1 MIKSLIDP
9 PKLKYG
15 DKIAAVTLSWGGP
28 AAYPYRYKIGKKRL
42 EQIWGLNVINTK
54 HVFKSDEWLSK
65 NPKAVAYDLMEA
77 FLNPEIKA
85 IFSTIGGN
93 RAIALVPFIDISII
107 KNNPK
112 IFLGYSD
119 ITVIHFICLK
129 AGLRSFYGPS
139 IMTAFAENVNMHN
152 YTMQGIDQNL
162 FISKQVKSIPSNK
175 EGWTNQFLDW
185 SNRKNQKIKRTLY
198 NNSSWYFIGNVQQ
211 IVRGRLIGGCLE
223 VLNSLVDDSMI
234 WPNFL
239 VWKKNILFLEI
250 TDSNRGITIIKNF
263 MKSLYRKKILQNLS
277 GILFSKPGGKYVNI
291 SHFKVYE
298 RILINIFNEYKLPL
312 IPIITRMD
320 FGHTEP
326 MWTLQYGTLVE
337 INPNN
342 KTLNILL

>member
-1 MIKSLIDP
+1 MIDSLINP
-9 PKLKYG
+9 PKLKSG

-28 AAYPYRYKIGKKRL
+28 AVYPYRYNIGKERL
-42 EQIWGLNVINTK
+42 KKNWGLNVVNTK
-54 HVFKSDEWLSK
+54 HTFKSDEWLSQ
-65 NPKAVAYDLMEA
+65 NPKAVASDLMEA
-77 FLNPEIKA
+77 FLNPEIKG

-93 RAIALVPFIDISII
+93 RAIAIVPFIDISII

-119 ITVIHFICLK
+119 ITIIHLICLK
-129 AGLRSFYGPS
+129 AGLRSFYGPA
-139 IMTAFAENVNMHN
+139 IMTAFAENAKMHN

-162 FISKQVKSIPSNK
+162 FVCKQVKFIPSNK

-185 SNRKNQKIKRTLY
+185 SNRENQKIKRTLI
-198 NNSSWYFIGNVQQ
+198 NNSIWYFIGNVQQ
-211 IVRGRLIGGCLE
+211 IVRGKLIGGCLE
-223 VLNSLVDDSMI
+223 VLNSIIDDSMI
-234 WPNFL
+234 WPDL
-239 VWKKNILFLEI
+239 LAWKKNILFLEI
-250 TDSNRGITIIKNF
+250 TDCDRGVTIIKNF
-263 MKSLYRKKILQNLS
+263 MKRLYRKKILQNLS

-298 RILINIFNEYKLPL
+298 EILINIFDEYKLPL

-337 INPNN
+337 IDPCN
-342 KTLNILL
+342 KTLNILK